1 MTTYSCGP
9 TTTMPHSK
17 RMLHRYVAL
26 PVLAVALL
34 VVGACAGAGT
44 VTTAPP
50 HPTAV
55 PSPTA
60 SAPALTGVA
69 PSASALVACGGSAG
83 APLSLG
89 QVQVGT
95 FDAWQ
100 VLPATLP
107 LKPLPTSVAKVTGNV
122 ALSHITVDVGLNPSS
137 ATSPSY
143 LCAVTARIVAFHP
156 LAASIP
162 NVTRSCSDH
171 AYQDPGGA
179 DYGGDCGTELGPP
192 ATATIHFPD
201 STPGT
206 TVTVPVL
213 SSAGPGKPAAFPSPD
228 GRAPRVGVVLSVPA
242 SGDYTFVI
250 GLWQGRNGP
259 VRTLQVVET
268 FNLQAMREWSGQFC
282 TSDAMQAQLPPPT
295 NPPTQL
301 LCPGAPPPLT

>member
-1 MTTYSCGP
+1 M
-9 TTTMPHSK
+9 MPHSK
-17 RMLHRYVAL
+17 RMLRRYVA
-26 PVLAVALL
+26 PTILAVAMLF
-34 VVGACAGAGT
+34 VGACAGAGT
-44 VTTAPP
+44 ATTAP
-50 HPTAV
+50 A
-55 PSPTA
+55 SPTA
-60 SAPALTGVA
+60 GQSPTAAPALTGVA
-69 PSASALVACGGSAG
+69 PSTSSLAACDGSAG
-83 APLSLG
+83 AALAVG
-89 QVQVGT
+89 EVRVGT

-100 VLPATLP
+100 VLPSTLP
-107 LKPLPTSVAKVTGNV
+107 LKPQPTSVAKVTGNV
-122 ALSHITVDVGLNPSS
+122 ALSNITVDIGLNPSS

-192 ATATIHFPD
+192 ATAAIHFAA

-228 GRAPRVGVVLSVPA
+228 GRASRVGVTLSVPA

-250 GLWQGRNGP
+250 GLWQDHSGP
-259 VRTLQVVET
+259 VRTLQVGET
-268 FNLQAMREWSGQFC
+268 FNLQAVREWSGQFC
-282 TSDAMQAQLPPPT
+282 TTDAMQAQLPPPT
-295 NPPTQL
+295 NPPTSL